1 LSSINDRTD
10 ILFVSSYLSKYK
22 GSLCVSEKL
31 AVNLNDLGY
40 NAQLVSRFRN
50 RLIRIIDIIFK
61 IFISNAKCIHIDVY
75 SGQAFIITEVASLLG
90 KMLGKKII
98 FTLHGGALQDFYPN
112 HRKRIHRAFNRAD
125 LITTPS
131 KMLLLFFNDKGF
143 DIRYICNSVELE
155 HFPFNRSSVRPFTL
169 LWVRAFDP
177 IYNPQLAIQ
186 TLIKLREKYPE
197 TTLTMVGP
205 DKGSLQEALGLIREQ
220 KLEPYIQIT
229 GPVSN
234 RELYKYYQSHEV
246 FLNTTSYE
254 SFGVAVLE
262 AAACGIPVVSTAVGE
277 LPLLWEHG
285 KEILLVEK
293 ADGSNMAD
301 AVQQILCSPELAETL
316 AHNARKKA
324 ETFDWE
330 KIKPVWIN
338 LLNHVHGK

>member
-98 FTLHGGALQDFYPN
+98 FTLHGGALPDFYPN

-143 DIRYICNSVELE
+143 DIRYIRNSVELE
-155 HFPFNRSSVRPFTL
+155 YFPFNRSTVRPFTL

-177 IYNPQLAIQ
+177 TYNPQLAIQ
-186 TLIKLREKYPE
+186 TLIKLLGKYPKA
-197 TTLTMVGP
+197 TLTMVGP
-205 DKGSLQEALGLIREQ
+205 DKGALPEAIELIREH
-220 KLEPYIQIT
+220 KLEPYIQIS

-234 RELYKYYQSHEV
+234 RELYKYYQTHEV

-254 SFGVAVLE
+254 SFGVAVME
-262 AAACGIPVVSTAVGE
+262 AAACGIPMVSSKVGE
-277 LPLLWEHG
+277 IPYMWTHE
-285 KEILLVEK
+285 ENILMVDELK
-293 ADGSNMAD
+293 PDLFAD
-301 AVQQILCSPELAETL
+301 AVIRIFESPGL
-316 AHNARKKA
+316 AHKLSRNARKKA
-324 ETFDWE
+324 EEFDWQC
-330 KIKPVWIN
+330 IKPKWIE
-338 LLNHVHGK
+338 LLRGFDEN